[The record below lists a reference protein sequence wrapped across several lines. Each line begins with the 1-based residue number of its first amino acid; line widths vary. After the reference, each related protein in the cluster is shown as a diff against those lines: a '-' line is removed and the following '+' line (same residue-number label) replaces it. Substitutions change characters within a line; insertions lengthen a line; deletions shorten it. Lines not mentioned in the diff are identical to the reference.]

1 MLKELEEK
9 RAELQNEME
18 QILAKAKE
26 EKRAIN
32 DEESARFDE
41 IEKEIGAIDKTM
53 AAEKRATE
61 LAAEKKVEEDNMQ
74 TEQRAEE
81 NEVRAFEDYLRGG
94 EIRGTDMTK
103 TDNGA
108 VIPTSIANKIIDK
121 IVEISPIFRDSDR
134 YNVKGTLSIPYWD
147 ETTDHITVDYATE
160 FQAADSHTGKFA
172 SISLTGF
179 LASALVD
186 VSKSL
191 INNSQFDIVNFVI
204 NKMAE
209 NIAAWIEGQL
219 LYGTASKI
227 EGLAGGIT
235 MNDSTA
241 ANNKVTIDELIAVQE
256 MVPDAYQSNA
266 YWIMN
271 KKTRTLI
278 RQLKDGDG
286 NYLLNRDLNARWGYT
301 LLGKDVY
308 CSDNMLELKAANAGK
323 YFLFYGDMSG
333 LATKVSE
340 DVNIEVL
347 REVKAAQH
355 VVEVIGFVELDAKVQ
370 NAQKVAGL
378 KVKA

>member
-53 AAEKRATE
+53 TAEKRATE

-256 MVPDAYQSNA
+256 MVPDAYQANA

>member
-9 RAELQNEME
+9 RAELQTEME

-41 IEKEIGAIDKTM
+41 IEKEIGSIDKTM

-61 LAAEKKVEEDNMQ
+61 LAADKKVEEEVMQ
-74 TEQRAEE
+74 TEQRAEQ
-81 NEVRAFEDYLRGG
+81 NEVRAFEAYLRG
-94 EIRGTDMTK
+94 EEVRGTDMVK

-108 VIPTSIANKIIDK
+108 VIPSSIANKIIDK
-121 IVEISPIFRDSDR
+121 IVEISPLFKDSDR
-134 YNVKGTLSIPYWD
+134 YNVKGTLNIPYWD

-160 FQAADSHTGKFA
+160 FSAADSHTGKFA

-186 VSKSL
+186 ISKSL

-209 NIAAWIEGQL
+209 QIAAWIEREL
-219 LYGTASKI
+219 LYGTNQKI

-241 ANNKVTIDELIAVQE
+241 ANNKVTIDELISVQE

-271 KKTRTLI
+271 KKTRTMI

-323 YFLFYGDMSG
+323 YFLFYGDMTG

>member
-9 RAELQNEME
+9 RAELQTEME

-41 IEKEIGAIDKTM
+41 IEKEIGSIDKTM

-61 LAAEKKVEEDNMQ
+61 LAADKKVEEEVMQ
-74 TEQRAEE
+74 TEQRAEQ
-81 NEVRAFEDYLRGG
+81 NEVRAFEAYLRG
-94 EIRGTDMTK
+94 EEVRGTDMVK

-108 VIPTSIANKIIDK
+108 VIPSSIANKIIDK
-121 IVEISPIFRDSDR
+121 IVEMSPLFKDSDR
-134 YNVKGTLSIPYWD
+134 YNVKGTLNIPYWD
-147 ETTDHITVDYATE
+147 ESTDHITVDYATE
-160 FQAADSHTGKFA
+160 FSAADSHTGKFA

-186 VSKSL
+186 ISKSL

-209 NIAAWIEGQL
+209 QIAAWIEGQL
-219 LYGTASKI
+219 LYGTNQKI

-235 MNDSTA
+235 QNDSTA
-241 ANNKVTIDELIAVQE
+241 ATNKVTIDELIGLQE

-271 KKTRTLI
+271 KKTRTMI

-323 YFLFYGDMSG
+323 YCIFYGDMTG

>member
-256 MVPDAYQSNA
+256 MVPDAYQANA

>member
-134 YNVKGTLSIPYWD
+134 YNVKGTLNIPYWD

-160 FQAADSHTGKFA
+160 FNAADSHTGKFA

-219 LYGTASKI
+219 LYGTTSKI

-241 ANNKVTIDELIAVQE
+241 ANNKVTIDELIEVQE
-256 MVPDAYQSNA
+256 MVPDAYQANA

-286 NYLLNRDLNARWGYT
+286 NYLLNRDLNSRWGYT

-323 YFLFYGDMSG
+323 YFLFYGDMTG